1 MMKIML
7 LVGCLIVVAS
17 CGGASSDQ
25 SAVTETSTSISAV
38 LANEE
43 DVSDVARAGPEETQ
57 NGEVPTDVVEVDEG
71 ATASPPAARNSV
83 VSPSPTSTT
92 VEPPKPHEYM
102 FPFAGRNVSRSNTH
116 HSYPAAD
123 IFGCG
128 ATILAPTSG
137 TISQTRL
144 VDLWDPATNNPAH
157 RGGLYVTLIGD
168 DGVRYY
174 FAHLESVAV
183 RVGQSV
189 EPGTTL
195 GIMGATGNARNSVC
209 HTHFGISRPCPE
221 TEWQVRRGEIWP
233 QQYLDDWSNGE
244 NTSPTLH
251 IYATILD
258 DPEACERAYQAPYAT
273 AA

>member
-1 MMKIML
+1 MRIML
-7 LVGCLIVVAS
+7 LAGCLIVSTS
-17 CGGASSDQ
+17 CGTAMSDQ
-25 SAVTETSTSISAV
+25 PTGTATSTPITTV

-43 DVSDVARAGPEETQ
+43 DVPDVVSSDPEESQSRDTS
-57 NGEVPTDVVEVDEG
+57 TDVEEVDEG
-71 ATASPPAARNSV
+71 ATASPPTSTNPAI
-83 VSPSPTSTT
+83 SPSPTSTT
-92 VEPPKPHEYM
+92 LEPPKPPEYV
-102 FPFAGRNVSRSNTH
+102 FPFTGRHVSYSNTH

-128 ATILAPTSG
+128 AMILAPTSG

-189 EPGTTL
+189 APGTTL
-195 GIMGATGNARNSVC
+195 GIVGATGNARNSAC
-209 HTHFGISRPCPE
+209 HAHFGVSRPCPE

-233 QQYLDDWSNGE
+233 QKYLDDWRNGG

-251 IYATILD
+251 IYATILE
-258 DPEACERAYQAPYAT
+258 DPEACERAYQAPYAS